1 MLVNLTL
8 AAAAGGAANPVSID
22 WWTLVLQSLNLLI
35 VMGGL
40 YILLFK
46 PIAGI
51 MKRREETVE
60 GQLAH
65 AASAKEEADK
75 LLADYKAQ
83 LQEAKAEAREIV
95 EKAVKDAEEY
105 GRRMRV
111 EADQEAQAILAKAK
125 QDIQRERELA
135 VAAIRDEV
143 ATLAVAA
150 ASKVLGRAIAKEDHE
165 ALVNDFVNKA
175 GELN

>member
-1 MLVNLTL
+1 MLVNLTF

-46 PIAGI
+46 PVAQI
-51 MKRREETVE
+51 MRRREESIE
-60 GQLAH
+60 SQISD
-65 AASAKEEADK
+65 AATAKEEAEK
-75 LLADYKAQ
+75 LLAEYKAQ
-83 LQEAKAEAREIV
+83 LQSAKAEAREIV

-105 GRRMRV
+105 GKQRRA
-111 EADQEAQAILAKAK
+111 EADAEAQAVLSKAK

-135 VAAIRDEV
+135 LTAIRDEV

-150 ASKVLGRAIAKEDHE
+150 ASKVLGRTITQEDHE
-165 ALVNDFVNKA
+165 ELVRDFVNKA